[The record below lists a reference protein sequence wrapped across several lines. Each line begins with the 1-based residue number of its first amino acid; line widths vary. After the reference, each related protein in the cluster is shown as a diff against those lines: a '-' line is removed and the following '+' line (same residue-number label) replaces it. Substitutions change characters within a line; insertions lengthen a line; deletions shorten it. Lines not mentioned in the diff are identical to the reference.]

1 MHTTFQTGTNE
12 PILTVSELNSQVQQ
26 YLKEEFPQVVVEG
39 EVTGLRPP
47 SATGHYYFQLK
58 DDRSILPC
66 VMFKWA
72 RARLKFTPANG
83 MLVHVRARLTLY
95 EPQGRFQAVIEY
107 MEPQGE
113 GTLRLAF
120 EQLKARLREQ
130 GWFDEQRKKPLPKFP
145 NNIAIVSAQTG
156 AATRDVFVN
165 IWRRYPCV
173 ALKLVPTSVQGA
185 TAKFEIATAIQHAN
199 QLEPTPDFAILTR
212 GGGSLEDLAPF
223 NSEEV
228 AVAIFESEIPI
239 VSAVGHDVDYTIADF
254 VADFRAATPS
264 TAAEQV
270 TPDKYQLQKLFKQYI
285 NKFQQICEFQG
296 NRKLERL
303 ISLSRLLPNPKKVL
317 ATKEQQISHLK
328 ERITTNL
335 THTVFGDRTEF
346 ANLLHRLLQVSPKNN
361 LTFADTATNRLLNG
375 LHSSI
380 TKVIENRRSQV
391 VYNLDLLER
400 VSPQTILRHQRDSV
414 LACIMRGGMSIQSR
428 LTESNTHFSFIRN
441 DLQRASPTS
450 QISELASKLF
460 ALGQRL
466 QRSMSQLVRQST
478 TNLTTQSEKLNTVSP
493 LSTLQR
499 GFAVLSKPNQT
510 KFGVVV
516 RSIKD
521 VRAGETINT
530 RIVDGVVV
538 STVSKIEEENH
549 P

>member
-1 MHTTFQTGTNE
+1 MHTASQVGINE

-26 YLKEEFPQVVVEG
+26 YLKEEFPRVVVEG
-39 EVTGLRPP
+39 EVTGLRAP
-47 SATGHYYFQLK
+47 SATGHWYFQLK

-72 RARLKFTPANG
+72 TARLKFTPTNG

-95 EPQGRFQAVIEY
+95 EPQGRFQAVIEF

-113 GTLRLAF
+113 GALRLAF

-130 GWFDEQRKKPLPKFP
+130 GWFEERRKKPLPKFP
-145 NNIAIVSAQTG
+145 NNIAIISAQSG

-185 TAKFEIATAIQHAN
+185 TAKFEITTAIQHAN
-199 QLEPTPDFAILTR
+199 QMEPTPDFAILTR

-228 AVAIFESEIPI
+228 AKAIFESEIPI
-239 VSAVGHDVDYTIADF
+239 VSAIGHDVDYTIADF

-270 TPDKYQLQKLFKQYI
+270 TPDSHQLQSMFTQHI
-285 NKFQQICEFQG
+285 NKFHQIYIFHE

-303 ISLSRLLPNPKKVL
+303 KTLSRLLPNPKKVL
-317 ATKEQQISHLK
+317 GTKEQQIDHLK
-328 ERITTNL
+328 DRITTNL

-346 ANLLHRLLQVSPKNN
+346 GTLLHRLLQVSPTNN
-361 LTFADTATNRLLNG
+361 LNLADTMTNNVMHE
-375 LHSSI
+375 LHASI
-380 TKVIENRRSQV
+380 TKVIEKRQSQV
-391 VYNLDLLER
+391 EHNLDLLER
-400 VSPQTILRHQRDSV
+400 VSPQSKLRVQSNSILASIERAR
-414 LACIMRGGMSIQSR
+414 MSIQSR
-428 LTESNTHFSFIRN
+428 LTKANTVFSYIRH
-441 DLQRASPTS
+441 DLHRASPIT
-450 QISELASKLF
+450 QISASTSRLF
-460 ALGQRL
+460 DLTRRL
-466 QRSMSQLVRQST
+466 QNSMSQLVKQST
-478 TNLTTQSEKLNTVSP
+478 INFTTQSEKLNTVSP

-499 GFAVLSKPNQT
+499 GFAVLSKPNQS
-510 KFGVVV
+510 KYGAIV
-516 RSIKD
+516 RSVDD
-521 VRAGETINT
+521 VQAGETIHT

-538 STVSKIEEENH
+538 STVSKIEEE
-549 P
+549 